1 MLASQSICYLLFY
14 FECHRQLCSKLPT
27 NSSIHEWNCD
37 SLSSSLLSHLIGKFM
52 CNIKFEVEVFFSE
65 KIVSKHKTHS
75 RFFCLFHKKRVIYGH
90 CCIQTR
96 SYLSSCLQIHS
107 KWIKGL
113 NVIQWNSEI
122 YNGKEG
128 FCLIRASL
136 IPHLRSFLMWWT
148 AVNAETCNSSKCR
161 KQVSVG

>member
-1 MLASQSICYLLFY
+1 MGSYALKCQQILVSMNGIVTVCLHPCLAISL
-14 FECHRQLCSKLPT
+14 ENLCAISNLR
-27 NSSIHEWNCD
+27 
-37 SLSSSLLSHLIGKFM
+37 LKF
-52 CNIKFEVEVFFSE
+52 FFFSE

-90 CCIQTR
+90 CYIQTR

-107 KWIKGL
+107 KWIKDL

-136 IPHLRSFLMWWT
+136 IPHLRSFLMWCT
-148 AVNAETCNSSKCR
+148 AVNAETHNSSKCI